1 MRPEKDL
8 RRRRSSS
15 VHRSALGISKE
26 VVVPDLRLEDTE
38 LAENA
43 SRYWWLFLVTGILWL
58 WVSLIV
64 LRLNLDSVYAI
75 AILFGFVAIGA
86 GINEFLRM
94 ASATTGWTIVHAGL
108 GVLFVAAGIV
118 AFFRPQGTFVALAA
132 IVGWVLLFKGIFD
145 IVVAIVTHDVVR
157 LWWIGLIVGIAEIAL
172 AFWAVGYFRGSAI
185 LLVAWIGLLA
195 LLRGITEIV
204 TAFRLRG
211 LKKTLATA

>member
-15 VHRSALGISKE
+15 FHRSALGISKE
-26 VVVPDLRLEDTE
+26 VVVPDLRLEETE

-145 IVVAIVTHDVVR
+145 IVVAMVTHDVVR

-185 LLVAWIGLLA
+185 LLVAWIGALA

-211 LKKTLATA
+211 LKKTLAAA

>member
-1 MRPEKDL
+1 MQ
-8 RRRRSSS
+8 
-15 VHRSALGISKE
+15 
-26 VVVPDLRLEDTE
+26 DLRLEETE

-64 LRLNLDSVYAI
+64 LRLELESVYAI

-94 ASATTGWTIVHAGL
+94 GAATTGWKIVHAGL

-145 IVVAIVTHDVVR
+145 ITVAIVTHDVVH

-185 LLVAWIGLLA
+185 LLVAWIGLMA

-204 TAFRLRG
+204 TALRLRR
-211 LKKTLATA
+211 LKTTLAAA